1 VPPRSGR
8 RVELIASGTER
19 GNFSRRKN
27 PNTVVGGSPTAH
39 VRERNPEFRKK
50 KEGIKV
56 KEYGSKL

>member
-1 VPPRSGR
+1 
-8 RVELIASGTER
+8 VEEELSWSRQEQREGTSLGE
-19 GNFSRRKN
+19 KN
-27 PNTVVGGSPTAH
+27 PNTMVGGSPTAH